1 MNIKLSEKLLVELQ
15 RRLKIGNRRG
25 VHLNAIPAN
34 SRYKFDLNRLSHID
48 KNLPNNFI
56 NALLSEQPLKFRIT
70 WKDNVPDLNSLFEEE
85 QTQLVRITKAFENL
99 INQTE
104 AIESEK
110 GINTFGFG
118 FPILARRDKA
128 DNKLTVAP
136 VLIWSLRIKRTRE
149 FNTWEILRNEDDPI
163 YINEVLINHLQNDA
177 NVEIEQIPSE
187 MLDDGL
193 IEKDELIEICTKLIQ
208 TVNTTSPDD
217 LEDVFRQ
224 KLEKVVS
231 IGDKA
236 HYEKLPLNSTN
247 SFIEFGG
254 LFSIFEVQKQNIIN
268 DYGNLMDLQGI
279 DIPLED
285 LEGHTFQPISSV
297 ETDPSQQSILHSL
310 EATRNILIQGP
321 PGTGKSQTLTA
332 VLINALENNKK
343 TIVVCEKRTAL
354 EVLHNALIEKGLDYH
369 CVLIRDIVKDR
380 KTVVDSVRDRVD
392 NSEYKS
398 YTYHSSKD
406 TLENIVNKAKNLI
419 ENINGKHQKLDQKII
434 GSKSW
439 TDVVGNLLTELRNN
453 EDDSKLNIEKNIF
466 DYSTQELNALLD
478 LVQKGQ
484 TLYAK
489 FLPIESTSFINSNK
503 LVGDNPY
510 IIEQTINDDFDLYS
524 SQLEQIKKL
533 LEANREEYKNL
544 RQTELEK
551 QTTSIA
557 NTIEKILA
565 KEKELGSLLA
575 TAKEKYSKFRKEELS
590 QQLEIIEE
598 LCQESTIKEMN
609 FSFLLSNSKEKHN
622 KFRQNELRIQIEN
635 FNQINKEIETVFNE
649 NKNNPDLTNEDKIN
663 GIAYKFLS
671 AFSKRKKKTIAD
683 HFALQK
689 SFSKIENYLNSA
701 KDIQSVSFQ
710 GSLSDKNATLQK
722 VKNNLSEIKS
732 SFDTKIETEFSGFNL
747 NSILEVP
754 SNHFQ
759 KIETAIN
766 TANTETQAI
775 LKSIKTDFSN
785 YLSENESLFQL
796 LTKKLSK
803 SKDIPSVS
811 FQGSLSDK
819 NTTLQKV
826 KNNLSEI
833 KSSFDTKIET
843 EFSGFNLNSIL
854 EVPNNHF
861 QKIETATNSA
871 NAETQTILQS
881 IKTDFSNYLS
891 EIENFFQTLTKELA
905 ESKDIKL
912 HYTFEKSFIENEEIL
927 PIVQSKIESIQSE
940 FETKIQTEFQ
950 KISLLNKN
958 TSELDI
964 KSLPIL
970 QEKVNSLASKFNSD
984 NWLKAELKTND
995 FYSFISELEKHIK
1008 TKNDYFNSEQDL
1020 FLAEFK
1026 WFQFYNGLS
1035 ENETTIINELKPK
1048 TNWRKPFLIF
1058 YLDSLLRVSA
1068 SGGELPVNDDEHK
1081 ELDTTLNGI
1090 EKEQLKFIKQF
1101 WYSKQISAT
1110 QSFVQNNY
1118 GLTVEN
1124 LYNKRSSRNF
1134 KRLSLRQIVQKDA
1147 DLFSTF
1153 FPIIL
1158 TSPDVASNL
1167 FKGMNGY
1174 FDIVMFDEASQLRL
1188 EDNLPAI
1195 LKGKQIVIAGDE
1207 HQMPPSNYFS
1217 KVFDGSVEDE
1227 DDIEEEDVIKVDKDD
1242 ILLSCESLLDFGA
1255 ELNFQKK
1262 HLDFH
1267 YRSRHPFLIDF
1278 SNYAFYNQRL
1288 KPLPNNFDYVPIKY
1302 IQVNGTFSEHTNDAE
1317 AEMVLS
1323 IIDKNINRLPS
1334 GEYPTVGIATFNI
1347 AQRNL
1352 IKSKIEERK
1361 RFEKYKSFNE
1371 KVQELGLDDPKSNK
1385 GFIKNLENIQGDER
1399 DVIIL
1404 STTYG
1409 KGKDGKFAQRFGPI
1423 NHSKGYKLLN
1433 VIITRAKYKVY
1444 CCSSIPEQAFMNYKE
1459 YLTLEGSNNKRA
1471 VLYAYLAYCK
1481 AVSESDNDSRLS
1493 VLTALAE
1500 NTTNSAGINPQDFGE
1515 LESPFEEE
1523 VYQSLADHF
1532 GTEKLIP
1539 QLQFAGFRIDI
1550 VYDPKIIGVP
1560 KIAIECDG
1568 AKYHSSREAYLY
1580 DRHRQKILEN
1590 HGFVFHRIWS
1600 TNWWR
1605 NSNRETKRLVDF
1617 IKQTETTIN
1626 GKIKDYS
1633 KTAYAFTDDIEILEQ
1648 YVAQNSFI
1656 DVEKDRET
1664 IQTIESKQD
1673 TKLIE
1678 KKYIKKEIIQL
1689 GSKVKVK
1696 YLNFNKDIYVNIVES
1711 QNNIKGKEKEI
1722 DKIYYRSA
1730 LAVAIMNHKVGDIVK
1745 IGGNDNFVEILEIN
1759 N

>member
-1 MNIKLSEKLLVELQ
+1 MKLTEKLLIELQ

-48 KNLPNNFI
+48 KNLPDNFI
-56 NALLSEQPLKFRIT
+56 KALLYEQPLKFRIS
-70 WKDNVPDLNSLFEEE
+70 WKENVPDLNSLFEEE

-136 VLIWSLRIKRTRE
+136 ILIWSLRIKRTKE

-163 YINEVLINHLQNDA
+163 YINEVLINHLQNDS
-177 NVEIEQIPSE
+177 NIEIEQIPSE

-193 IEKDELIEICTKLIQ
+193 IKKDELIEICTKLIK

-217 LEDVFRQ
+217 LVEIFRK
-224 KLEKVVS
+224 KLDNVVS

-268 DYGNLMDLQGI
+268 DYGNLMALEGI
-279 DIPLED
+279 DIPLDD
-285 LEGHTFQPISSV
+285 LEGHSFQPISSV

-354 EVLHNALIEKGLDYH
+354 EVLHNALIEKGLNYH
-369 CVLIRDIVKDR
+369 CVLIRDIIKDR

-392 NSEYKS
+392 NAEYRR
-398 YTYHSSKD
+398 YRYNYSKED
-406 TLENIVNKAKNLI
+406 LENIIKKAKDLI
-419 ENINGKHQKLDQKII
+419 TNINSKHQKLDKKLI
-434 GSKSW
+434 GGKSW
-439 TDVVGNLLTELRNN
+439 TDVVGDLLAELKNN
-453 EDDSKLNIEKNIF
+453 DDDSNLNIEKNTF
-466 DYSTQELNALLD
+466 SYSAQELNALLD

-484 TLYAK
+484 SLYTD
-489 FLPIESTSFINSNK
+489 FLPIESMSFINSQK
-503 LVGDNPY
+503 LVGENPY
-510 IIEQTINDDFDLYS
+510 IIEQNINDDFDFYAK
-524 SQLEQIKKL
+524 QLEQIKQL
-533 LEANREEYKNL
+533 LEATRNEYKTL
-544 RQTELEK
+544 RNAELK
-551 QTTSIA
+551 QQTTSVQ
-557 NTIEKILA
+557 NTLEKILA
-565 KEKELGSLLA
+565 KEIELDSLLS
-575 TAKEKYSKFRKEELS
+575 TAKEKYFNFRRTELG
-590 QQLEIIEE
+590 QQFD
-598 LCQESTIKEMN
+598 N
-609 FSFLLSNSKEKHN
+609 FD
-622 KFRQNELRIQIEN
+622 QITTQIESIFSN
-635 FNQINKEIETVFNE
+635 NT
-649 NKNNPDLTNEDKIN
+649 NNPDLTNENKIN
-663 GIAYKFLS
+663 GFVYKFLS
-671 AFSKRKKKTIAD
+671 AFSKSKKQTIAD
-683 HFALQK
+683 YSGLQNN
-689 SFSKIENYLNSA
+689 FSKIENCLNNA
-701 KDIQSVSFQ
+701 KDIQ
-710 GSLSDKNATLQK
+710 
-722 VKNNLSEIKS
+722 
-732 SFDTKIETEFSGFNL
+732 
-747 NSILEVP
+747 
-754 SNHFQ
+754 
-759 KIETAIN
+759 
-766 TANTETQAI
+766 
-775 LKSIKTDFSN
+775 
-785 YLSENESLFQL
+785 
-796 LTKKLSK
+796 
-803 SKDIPSVS
+803 SVS

-826 KNNLSEI
+826 KSSLSEI
-833 KSSFDTKIET
+833 RSSFDTKIET
-843 EFSGFNLNSIL
+843 EFSVFNLHSIL
-854 EVPNNHF
+854 EIQGNHF
-861 QKIETATNSA
+861 SKIQEAIDNA
-871 NAETQTILQS
+871 NTETQTVLQL
-881 IKTDFSNYLS
+881 ITTDFSNYLS
-891 EIENFFQTLTKELA
+891 EIKTLFQTLAKVLSEN
-905 ESKDIKL
+905 KDIKL
-912 HYTFEKSFIENEEIL
+912 NYTFEKSFTNNQTTLSEI
-927 PIVQSKIESIQSE
+927 QSKIEVIQNE
-940 FETKIQTEFQ
+940 FETLVSYEFERINLLKPSKLELTSLDELQKKVKFLKVQIGYDDWVSFNYRGDSLTEFILSVQ
-950 KISLLNKN
+950 GIIS
-958 TSELDI
+958 
-964 KSLPIL
+964 
-970 QEKVNSLASKFNSD
+970 
-984 NWLKAELKTND
+984 
-995 FYSFISELEKHIK
+995 
-1008 TKNDYFNSEQDL
+1008 TKNQYFNPENEC
-1020 FLAEFK
+1020 FIPEFK
-1026 WFQFYNGLS
+1026 WFQYYNSLTQTQR
-1035 ENETTIINELKPK
+1035 ELINQLKIK
-1048 TNWRKPFLIF
+1048 KNWKKVFLIN
-1058 YLDSLLRVSA
+1058 YLNSLLVGSA
-1068 SGGELPVNDDEHK
+1068 TMDLPTNDSEHK
-1081 ELDTTLNGI
+1081 ELDGILNGI
-1090 EKEQLKFIKQF
+1090 EKEQLKFIKEF
-1101 WYSKQISAT
+1101 WFSKQIDAT
-1110 QSFVQNNY
+1110 REFEQNNN
-1118 GLTVEN
+1118 GLSVEN
-1124 LYNKRSSRNF
+1124 LYNKRSSRNY

-1195 LKGKQIVIAGDE
+1195 LKGKQIIIAGDE

-1217 KVFDGSVEDE
+1217 KVFDGTVEDE
-1227 DDIEEEDVIKVDKDD
+1227 DDLDEEDEIVVDRDN

-1278 SNYAFYNQRL
+1278 SNYAFYSQRL

-1302 IQVNGTFSEHTNDAE
+1302 IQVNGTFSDHTNEAE

-1323 IIDKNINRLPS
+1323 IIDKNINRLPT

-1352 IKSKIEERK
+1352 IKSKILERQK
-1361 RFEKYKSFNE
+1361 FSKYANFNA
-1371 KVQELGLDDPKSNK
+1371 KIQELEENGM
-1385 GFIKNLENIQGDER
+1385 FVKNLENIQGDEQ

-1409 KGKDGKFAQRFGPI
+1409 IGKDRKFAQRFGPI

-1444 CCSSIPEQAFMNYKE
+1444 CCSSIPEQVFMNYKE
-1459 YLTLEGSNNKRA
+1459 YLTTEGSNNRRA
-1471 VLYAYLAYCK
+1471 VMYAYLAYCK
-1481 AVSESDNDSRLS
+1481 AVSEADNDSRLS

-1500 NTTNSAGINPQDFGE
+1500 NTSNSVGINPRDFGE

-1523 VYQSLADHF
+1523 VYQSLADYF
-1532 GTEKLIP
+1532 GTENLIP

-1550 VYDPKIIGVP
+1550 VYDPKIEGVP

-1580 DRHRQKILEN
+1580 DRHRKKILEN

-1605 NSNRETKRLVDF
+1605 NAGRETSRLIHF
-1617 IKQTETTIN
+1617 IKDTVTN
-1626 GKIKDYS
+1626 YR
-1633 KTAYAFTDDIEILEQ
+1633 KTKPTLFTSFADSFTDDIEILEE

-1656 DVEKDRET
+1656 DVEKDNET
-1664 IQTIESKQD
+1664 IQAIEQVAPIQ
-1673 TKLIE
+1673 TKIFADDVVKLS
-1678 KKYIKKEIIQL
+1678 
-1689 GSKVKVK
+1689 SKVQVK
-1696 YLNFNKDIYVNIVES
+1696 YMNNGKDINVQLVSTE
-1711 QNNIKGKEKEI
+1711 NNKPTSNGIQ
-1722 DKIYYRSA
+1722 KIYHKSP
-1730 LAVAIMNHKVGDIVK
+1730 LAVSLLGHTVGDIVK
-1745 IGGNDNFVEILEIN
+1745 IGNLDNFVEIVKITN
-1759 N
+1759 

>member
-1 MNIKLSEKLLVELQ
+1 MELTEKLLTELQ

-48 KNLPNNFI
+48 KNLPDNFI
-56 NALLSEQPLKFRIT
+56 KALLSEQPLKFRIS
-70 WKDNVPDLNSLFEEE
+70 WKENVPDLNTLFEEE

-136 VLIWSLRIKRTRE
+136 VLIWSLRIKRTKE
-149 FNTWEILRNEDDPI
+149 FNTWEILRNEEDPI
-163 YINEVLINHLQNDA
+163 YINEVLINHLQNDSS
-177 NVEIEQIPSE
+177 VEIEQIPSE

-193 IEKDELIEICTKLIQ
+193 IEKDELIEICTKLIK
-208 TVNTTSPDD
+208 TVNTTSPND
-217 LEDVFRQ
+217 LQETFRK
-224 KLEKVVS
+224 KLDKVVS

-268 DYGNLMDLQGI
+268 DYGNLMDLEGI
-279 DIPLED
+279 NIPLDD
-285 LEGHTFQPISSV
+285 LEGHSFQPISSV

-310 EATRNILIQGP
+310 EKSRNVLIQGP

-354 EVLHNALIEKGLDYH
+354 EVLHNALKEKGLDYH
-369 CVLIRDIVKDR
+369 CVLIRDIIKDR

-398 YTYHSSKD
+398 YTYKSSKEN
-406 TLENIVNKAKNLI
+406 LENIVNKAKILI
-419 ENINGKHQKLDQKII
+419 ENINGKHQKLDQRII
-434 GSKSW
+434 GNKSW
-439 TDVVGNLLTELRNN
+439 TDVVGNLLAELRNN
-453 EDDSKLNIEKNIF
+453 DDDSKLNIEKTGF
-466 DYSTQELNALLD
+466 TYSPEELSKLLD

-484 TLYAK
+484 SLYVN
-489 FLPIESTSFINSNK
+489 FSPIESKSFLNSLK

-510 IIEQTINDDFDLYS
+510 IIEQAINDDFDYYDKYLNDIKNLLETNRNEYS
-524 SQLEQIKKL
+524 ILRKNELEQ
-533 LEANREEYKNL
+533 
-544 RQTELEK
+544 Q
-551 QTTSIA
+551 
-557 NTIEKILA
+557 IEKTQ
-565 KEKELGSLLA
+565 K
-575 TAKEKYSKFRKEELS
+575 
-590 QQLEIIEE
+590 II
-598 LCQESTIKEMN
+598 S
-609 FSFLLSNSKEKHN
+609 
-622 KFRQNELRIQIEN
+622 
-635 FNQINKEIETVFNE
+635 EIETIFAK
-649 NKNNPDLTNEDKIN
+649 NKSNPDLNDEIKIN
-663 GIAYKFLS
+663 GFGYKFLS
-671 AFSKRKKKTIAD
+671 VFSKAKKQTISD
-683 HFALQK
+683 YLELQSNFQK
-689 SFSKIENYLNSA
+689 LQECLNLTKDLSKILFSGKLNDKLNS
-701 KDIQSVSFQ
+701 
-710 GSLSDKNATLQK
+710 LT
-722 VKNNLSEIKS
+722 
-732 SFDTKIETEFSGFNL
+732 T
-747 NSILEVP
+747 
-754 SNHFQ
+754 
-759 KIETAIN
+759 
-766 TANTETQAI
+766 
-775 LKSIKTDFSN
+775 LKS
-785 YLSENESLFQL
+785 
-796 LTKKLSK
+796 
-803 SKDIPSVS
+803 DIINV
-811 FQGSLSDK
+811 
-819 NTTLQKV
+819 
-826 KNNLSEI
+826 
-833 KSSFDTKIET
+833 
-843 EFSGFNLNSIL
+843 
-854 EVPNNHF
+854 
-861 QKIETATNSA
+861 
-871 NAETQTILQS
+871 
-881 IKTDFSNYLS
+881 
-891 EIENFFQTLTKELA
+891 
-905 ESKDIKL
+905 
-912 HYTFEKSFIENEEIL
+912 
-927 PIVQSKIESIQSE
+927 QSE
-940 FETKIQTEFQ
+940 FDSKIQIEFQ
-950 KISLLNKN
+950 KISLLKTNQ
-958 TSELDI
+958 TEI
-964 KSLPIL
+964 GIESLPIL
-970 QEKVNSLASKFNSD
+970 QDKVNSLAGKFNSD
-984 NWLKAELKTND
+984 NWTKSELKTND
-995 FYSFISELEKHIK
+995 FYSFISELENHIK
-1008 TKNDYFNSEQDL
+1008 VKNDYFNSEQDE

-1035 ENETTIINELKPK
+1035 ENEKVIVNELKPK
-1048 TNWRKPFLIF
+1048 SNWRKPFLIF

-1068 SGGELPVNDDEHK
+1068 SGGDLPTNDEEHK
-1081 ELDTTLNGI
+1081 ELNATLNGI
-1090 EKEQLKFIKQF
+1090 EKEQLKYIKQF

-1110 QSFVQNNY
+1110 QSFVQNNG

-1124 LYNKRSSRNF
+1124 LYNKKASF
-1134 KRLSLRQIVQKDA
+1134 KNKRHSLRQIIQKDA

-1153 FPIIL
+1153 FPVIL

-1195 LKGKQIVIAGDE
+1195 LKGKQIIIAGDE

-1227 DDIEEEDVIKVDKDD
+1227 EDIDEEESVMKVDKDD

-1302 IQVNGTFSEHTNDAE
+1302 IQVNGTFSDHTNEAE

-1323 IIDKNINRLPS
+1323 IIEKNINRLPN
-1334 GEYPTVGIATFNI
+1334 GEYPTVGVATFNI

-1352 IKSKIEERK
+1352 IKSKILERQKFPKYEE
-1361 RFEKYKSFNE
+1361 FNA
-1371 KVQELGLDDPKSNK
+1371 KIQELEENGM
-1385 GFIKNLENIQGDER
+1385 FIKNLENIQGDER

-1409 KGKDGKFAQRFGPI
+1409 VGKDKKFAQRFGPI

-1444 CCSSIPEQAFMNYKE
+1444 CCSSIPEQVFMNYKE

-1471 VLYAYLAYCK
+1471 VMYAYLAYCK
-1481 AVSESDNDSRLS
+1481 AVSESNNESRLS
-1493 VLTALAE
+1493 ILTALAE

-1532 GTEKLIP
+1532 GTERLIP

-1550 VYDPKIIGVP
+1550 VYDPKKVGVP

-1580 DRHRQKILEN
+1580 DKHRQKILEN

-1605 NSNRETKRLVDF
+1605 NSSRETKRLVDF
-1617 IKQTETTIN
+1617 IKQIEETAN
-1626 GKIKDYS
+1626 GKTNDYS
-1633 KTAYAFTDDIEILEQ
+1633 KTAYAFTDDIVILEN

-1656 DVEKDRET
+1656 DVEKDGET
-1664 IQTIESKQD
+1664 IQTIEKVATVQ
-1673 TKLIE
+1673 TKIFANDVVKLN
-1678 KKYIKKEIIQL
+1678 
-1689 GSKVKVK
+1689 SKVQVK
-1696 YLNFNKDIYVNIVES
+1696 YVNNGKDISIHIVSTE
-1711 QNNIKGKEKEI
+1711 NNKN
-1722 DKIYYRSA
+1722 DKTDGIQKVYYKSP
-1730 LAVAIMNHKVGDIVK
+1730 LAHSLLGQTVGDIVK
-1745 IGGNDNFVEILEIN
+1745 IGNLDNFVEILKITN
-1759 N
+1759 

>member
-1 MNIKLSEKLLVELQ
+1 MELTEKLLTELQ

-48 KNLPNNFI
+48 KNLPDNFI
-56 NALLSEQPLKFRIT
+56 KALLSEQPLKFRIS
-70 WKDNVPDLNSLFEEE
+70 WKENVPDLNTLFEEE

-136 VLIWSLRIKRTRE
+136 VLIWSLRIKRTKE
-149 FNTWEILRNEDDPI
+149 FNTWEILRNEEDPI
-163 YINEVLINHLQNDA
+163 YINEVLINHLQNDSS
-177 NVEIEQIPSE
+177 VEIEQIPSE

-193 IEKDELIEICTKLIQ
+193 IEKDELIEICTKLIK
-208 TVNTTSPDD
+208 TVNTTSPND
-217 LEDVFRQ
+217 LQETFRK
-224 KLEKVVS
+224 KLDKVVS

-268 DYGNLMDLQGI
+268 DYGNLMDLEGI
-279 DIPLED
+279 DIPLDD
-285 LEGHTFQPISSV
+285 LEGHSFQPISSV

-354 EVLHNALIEKGLDYH
+354 EVLHNALVEKGLDYH

-398 YTYHSSKD
+398 YVYKSSKD
-406 TLENIVNKAKNLI
+406 TLENIIEKAQSLI
-419 ENINGKHQKLDQKII
+419 SNINGKHQKLDQKII

-439 TDVVGNLLTELRNN
+439 TDVVGNLLAELRNN
-453 EDDSKLNIEKNIF
+453 DDNSKLNIEKAGF
-466 DYSTQELNALLD
+466 EYTPQELNALLA
-478 LVQKGQ
+478 LIQKGQ
-484 TLYAK
+484 TLYAI
-489 FLPIESTSFINSNK
+489 FLPIESTSFINSKK
-503 LVGDNPY
+503 LIGDNPY
-510 IIEQTINDDFDLYS
+510 IVEQAINDDFDYYEKHL
-524 SQLEQIKKL
+524 QDIQNL
-533 LEANREEYKNL
+533 LEANREEYKSL
-544 RQTELEK
+544 RKSELQK
-551 QTTSIA
+551 QTTSIQ
-557 NTIEKILA
+557 NVIDKIRA
-565 KEKELGSLLA
+565 KEFELNTLLLS
-575 TAKEKYSKFRKEELS
+575 AKEKYS
-590 QQLEIIEE
+590 
-598 LCQESTIKEMN
+598 T
-609 FSFLLSNSKEKHN
+609 
-622 KFRQNELRIQIEN
+622 FRQNELGLQIEN
-635 FNQINKEIETVFNE
+635 FNQIVNEIENIFNA
-649 NKNNPDLTNEDKIN
+649 NKHNPDIANEEKIN
-663 GIAYKFLS
+663 GFIYKFLS
-671 AFSKRKKKTIAD
+671 NFSSSKKKSIAD
-683 HFALQK
+683 HSALQQ
-689 SFSKIENYLNSA
+689 SFSKLENHLNNA
-701 KDIQSVSFQ
+701 KDIQSASFQ
-710 GSLSDKNATLQK
+710 GSLIDKNATLQK
-722 VKNNLSEIKS
+722 VKTNISEIKS
-732 SFDTKIETEFSGFNL
+732 NFDTKIETEFSDFNL
-747 NSILEVP
+747 NE
-754 SNHFQ
+754 
-759 KIETAIN
+759 
-766 TANTETQAI
+766 
-775 LKSIKTDFSN
+775 
-785 YLSENESLFQL
+785 
-796 LTKKLSK
+796 
-803 SKDIPSVS
+803 
-811 FQGSLSDK
+811 
-819 NTTLQKV
+819 
-826 KNNLSEI
+826 
-833 KSSFDTKIET
+833 
-843 EFSGFNLNSIL
+843 IL
-854 EVPNNHF
+854 EVPNNHLH
-861 QKIETATNSA
+861 KIQTAINGA
-871 NAETQTILQS
+871 DEKTQTILNS
-881 IKTDFSNYLS
+881 VKAEFENYLA
-891 EIENFFQTLTKELA
+891 EINTLYQSLKTELSN
-905 ESKDIKL
+905 SKDIKL
-912 HYTFEKSFIENEEIL
+912 NYTFEKSFLDNKSSFSAI
-927 PIVQSKIESIQSE
+927 QSKIGSIHNE
-940 FETKIQTEFQ
+940 FETKIQNEFQ
-950 KISLLNKN
+950 KISLLKAKTN
-958 TSELDI
+958 EIEI

-970 QEKVNSLASKFNSD
+970 QEKVNSLSSKFNAD
-984 NWLKAELKTND
+984 NWVKLPLEAKNL
-995 FYSFISELEKHIK
+995 YSFIAELETYIK
-1008 TKNDYFNSEQDL
+1008 TKHDYFNAEQDL

-1026 WFQFYNGLS
+1026 WFQFYNALTD
-1035 ENETTIINELKPK
+1035 NERTIINELKPK
-1048 TNWRKPFLIF
+1048 ANWRKPFLIF
-1058 YLDSLLRVSA
+1058 YLDSLLRISA
-1068 SGGELPVNDDEHK
+1068 SGGELPVNDEEHK
-1081 ELDTTLNGI
+1081 ELDSTLNGV
-1090 EKEQLKFIKQF
+1090 EKEQLKYIKQF

-1110 QSFVQNNY
+1110 QSFVLNNN
-1118 GLTVEN
+1118 GLSVEN
-1124 LYNKRSSRNF
+1124 LYNKRSSKNY

-1167 FKGMNGY
+1167 FRGMNGY

-1227 DDIEEEDVIKVDKDD
+1227 DDIDEEDVIRVDKDD

-1302 IQVNGTFSEHTNDAE
+1302 IQVNGTFSDHTNEAE

-1323 IIDKNINRLPS
+1323 IIEKNINRLPN
-1334 GEYPTVGIATFNI
+1334 GEYPTVGVATFNI

-1352 IKSKIEERK
+1352 IKSKILERQKFPKYEE
-1361 RFEKYKSFNE
+1361 FNA
-1371 KVQELGLDDPKSNK
+1371 KIQELEENGM
-1385 GFIKNLENIQGDER
+1385 FIKNLENIQGDER

-1409 KGKDGKFAQRFGPI
+1409 VGKDKKFAQRFGPI

-1444 CCSSIPEQAFMNYKE
+1444 CCSSIPEQVFMNYKE

-1471 VLYAYLAYCK
+1471 VMYAYLAYCK
-1481 AVSESDNDSRLS
+1481 AVSESNNESRLS
-1493 VLTALAE
+1493 ILTALAE

-1532 GTEKLIP
+1532 GTERLIP

-1550 VYDPKIIGVP
+1550 VYDPKKVGVP

-1580 DRHRQKILEN
+1580 DKHRQKILEN

-1605 NSNRETKRLVDF
+1605 NSSRETKRLVDF
-1617 IKQTETTIN
+1617 IKQTEETAN
-1626 GKIKDYS
+1626 GKTNDYS
-1633 KTAYAFTDDIEILEQ
+1633 KTAYAFTDDIVILEN

-1656 DVEKDRET
+1656 DVEKDGET
-1664 IQTIESKQD
+1664 IQTIEKVATVQ
-1673 TKLIE
+1673 TKIFANDVVKLN
-1678 KKYIKKEIIQL
+1678 
-1689 GSKVKVK
+1689 SKVQVK
-1696 YLNFNKDIYVNIVES
+1696 YVNNGKDISIHIVSTE
-1711 QNNIKGKEKEI
+1711 NNKN
-1722 DKIYYRSA
+1722 DKTDGIQKVYYKSP
-1730 LAVAIMNHKVGDIVK
+1730 LAHSLLGQTVGDIVK
-1745 IGGNDNFVEILEIN
+1745 IGNLDNFVEILKITN
-1759 N
+1759 

>member
-1 MNIKLSEKLLVELQ
+1 MELTEKLLTELQ

-34 SRYKFDLNRLSHID
+34 SRYKFDLHRLSYID
-48 KNLPNNFI
+48 KNLPDNFI
-56 NALLSEQPLKFRIT
+56 KALLSEQPLKFRIS
-70 WKDNVPDLNSLFEEE
+70 WKENVPDLNSLFEEE

-136 VLIWSLRIKRTRE
+136 VLIWSLRIKRTKE

-163 YINEVLINHLQNDA
+163 YINEVLINHLQNDS

-193 IEKDELIEICTKLIQ
+193 IEKDELIEICTKLIR

-224 KLEKVVS
+224 KLDKVVS

-247 SFIEFGG
+247 SFLDFGG

-279 DIPLED
+279 DIPLDD

-354 EVLHNALIEKGLDYH
+354 EVLHNALTEKGLDYH

-398 YTYHSSKD
+398 YTYKSSKE
-406 TLENIVNKAKNLI
+406 TLENIINKAKTLI
-419 ENINGKHQKLDQKII
+419 TNINGKHQKLDQKLI

-439 TDVVGNLLTELRNN
+439 TDVVGNLLAELRNN
-453 EDDSKLNIEKNIF
+453 EDNNKINIKKGVFN
-466 DYSTQELNALLD
+466 YSTQELNSLLD

-484 TLYAK
+484 TLYAN
-489 FLPIESTSFINSNK
+489 FSPIESTSFFNSTK

-510 IIEQTINDDFDLYS
+510 IIEQNINDDFDFYTD
-524 SQLEQIKKL
+524 QLEQIKKL
-533 LEANREEYKNL
+533 LEANRDEYKTL
-544 RQTELEK
+544 RKAQLDK
-551 QTTSIA
+551 QITTIKT
-557 NTIEKILA
+557 TIEKILS
-565 KEKELGSLLA
+565 KEKELNSLLA
-575 TAKEKYSKFRKEELS
+575 H
-590 QQLEIIEE
+590 
-598 LCQESTIKEMN
+598 
-609 FSFLLSNSKEKHN
+609 SKEKHYTFRKGELIQQVN
-622 KFRQNELRIQIEN
+622 VIEELLQKLTKKELDFYSLLSKSKEKYRKFRRNELDLQVEQFNLIE
-635 FNQINKEIETVFNE
+635 KEIETVFNK
-649 NKNNPDLTNEDKIN
+649 NKNNPDLTNENKIN
-663 GIAYKFLS
+663 GFTYKFLS
-671 AFSKRKKKTIAD
+671 AFSKSKNKTIAD
-683 HFALQK
+683 HFKLQD
-689 SFSKIENYLNSA
+689 SFSKIENYLRSS
-701 KDIQSVSFQ
+701 KDIKPLSFH
-710 GSLSDKNATLQK
+710 GSLIEKNTILQK
-722 VKNNLSEIKS
+722 VKNSVSEIKNI
-732 SFDTKIETEFSGFNL
+732 FDTVIETEFS
-747 NSILEVP
+747 
-754 SNHFQ
+754 
-759 KIETAIN
+759 
-766 TANTETQAI
+766 
-775 LKSIKTDFSN
+775 D
-785 YLSENESLFQL
+785 
-796 LTKKLSK
+796 
-803 SKDIPSVS
+803 
-811 FQGSLSDK
+811 
-819 NTTLQKV
+819 
-826 KNNLSEI
+826 
-833 KSSFDTKIET
+833 
-843 EFSGFNLNSIL
+843 FNLNSIL

-861 QKIETATNSA
+861 QKIENTANNA
-871 NAETQTILQS
+871 NAETLAILQS
-881 IKTDFSNYLS
+881 IKIDFRNYLSEFEMLFKTLTEELVKSKDLENARFEGSLANKNRTLQSVKKSLSEIKSNFDTKIETEFSDFNLNSILEVSSNHFQKIENEINNANTETRAVLQSIKSDFRNYLS
-891 EIENFFQTLTKELA
+891 EIETLLQTFAKKLS

-912 HYTFEKSFIENEEIL
+912 NYTFEKSFAENKATF
-927 PIVQSKIESIQSE
+927 PIIQSKIEEIQNE
-940 FETKIQTEFQ
+940 FETKLQNEFQ
-950 KISLLNKN
+950 KISLVNKN
-958 TSELDI
+958 TNEIDL

-970 QEKVNSLASKFNSD
+970 QEKVNGLVSKFNAD
-984 NWLKAELKTND
+984 NWLKAELKTTD
-995 FYSFISELEKHIK
+995 FYNFLTHLETHIK
-1008 TKNDYFNSEQDL
+1008 TKNDYFNSEQDS

-1026 WFQFYNGLS
+1026 WFQFYNSLS
-1035 ENETTIINELKPK
+1035 ESEKTIVNELKPK

-1058 YLDSLLRVSA
+1058 YLDSLLRISA
-1068 SGGELPVNDDEHK
+1068 SGGDLPVNDEEHK
-1081 ELDTTLNGI
+1081 ELEAILSRI
-1090 EKEQLKFIKQF
+1090 EKEQLKYIKQF
-1101 WYSKQISAT
+1101 WYSKQINAT

-1118 GLTVEN
+1118 GLSVEN

-1167 FKGMNGY
+1167 FRGMNGY

-1195 LKGKQIVIAGDE
+1195 LKGNQIIIAGDE

-1217 KVFDGSVEDE
+1217 KVFDGTVEDE
-1227 DDIEEEDVIKVDKDD
+1227 DDIDEDEDNSINKANATLTD
-1242 ILLSCESLLDFGA
+1242 ILLSCESLLEFGT

-1302 IQVNGTFSEHTNDAE
+1302 IQVNGTFSEHTNEAE

-1323 IIDKNINRLPS
+1323 IIDKNINRLPN

-1352 IKSKIEERK
+1352 IKSKILERQK
-1361 RFEKYKSFNE
+1361 FSKYAEFNS
-1371 KVQELGLDDPKSNK
+1371 KIQELEENGM
-1385 GFIKNLENIQGDER
+1385 FVKNLENIQGDER

-1444 CCSSIPEQAFMNYKE
+1444 CCSSIPEAVFMNYKE
-1459 YLTLEGSNNKRA
+1459 YLTIEGSNNKRA
-1471 VLYAYLAYCK
+1471 VMYAYLAYCK
-1481 AVSESDNDSRLS
+1481 AVSEEDNDSRLS

-1500 NTTNSAGINPQDFGE
+1500 NTTNSAGINPRDFGE

-1523 VYQSLADHF
+1523 VYQSLTDHF
-1532 GTEKLIP
+1532 GTDKLIP
-1539 QLQFAGFRIDI
+1539 QLKFAGFRIDI
-1550 VYDPKIIGVP
+1550 VYDPKIAGVS

-1617 IKQTETTIN
+1617 IKQTEATVKA
-1626 GKIKDYS
+1626 KIKDYS

-1648 YVAQNSFI
+1648 YVAQNSLFDFDKENENI
-1656 DVEKDRET
+1656 QAIEQRAS
-1664 IQTIESKQD
+1664 IQTKVLD
-1673 TKLIE
+1673 YDVVKLN
-1678 KKYIKKEIIQL
+1678 
-1689 GSKVKVK
+1689 SKVQIK
-1696 YLNFNKDIYVNIVES
+1696 YMNNAKELNIHIVTS
-1711 QNNIKGKEKEI
+1711 QNNKQTSNGIQKVYEK
-1722 DKIYYRSA
+1722 SP
-1730 LAVAIMNHKVGDIVK
+1730 LAVSLIGHTVGDIVK
-1745 IGGNDNFVEILEIN
+1745 IGSLENFVEILKITN
-1759 N
+1759 